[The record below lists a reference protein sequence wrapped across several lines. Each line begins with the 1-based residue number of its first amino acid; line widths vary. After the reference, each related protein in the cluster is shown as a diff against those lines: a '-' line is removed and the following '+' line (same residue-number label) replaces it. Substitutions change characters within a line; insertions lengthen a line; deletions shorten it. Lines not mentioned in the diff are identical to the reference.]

1 MDAPEEPPMLAIAR
15 FVENLD
21 GISKYR
27 DVRLSQ
33 SPSGMTKG
41 QKKIF
46 KRKSRNY
53 SVNISAGYNQ
63 LKGNPDI
70 INHVMK
76 IFVLTSF
83 SKRKSGV
90 ITVFKMKS

>member
-1 MDAPEEPPMLAIAR
+1 MDAPEERAVCAIAR

-21 GISKYR
+21 GISRYR

-33 SPSGMTKG
+33 SPSGMTKV

-46 KRKSRNY
+46 RRKSRNY

-63 LKGNPDI
+63 LKGKNNSI
-70 INHVMK
+70 MYRLIMQ
-76 IFVLTSF
+76 
-83 SKRKSGV
+83 
-90 ITVFKMKS
+90 